1 MCVAVRAD
9 ACACY
14 VGLCCFPLCFCV
26 SSHEACCHGSKWPP
40 CLCRVAGPRTVPVE
54 VGRHYMAEGWGQRLM
69 TLSDFIQLHIA
80 QQQRWQQG
88 SHPAGKVQGGAHPPA
103 AAEGHALQAAAPASD
118 TAAAGDSERP
128 SSSSPM
134 PQVGSL
140 VHHHLLM
147 QHGLPCAKIC
157 SKGAALQAP
166 AGAPQAAKY
175 CSAVSKAAIAW
186 ASRPTR

>member
-1 MCVAVRAD
+1 MPAMWG
-9 ACACY
+9 CAAS
-14 VGLCCFPLCFCV
+14 PCV
-26 SSHEACCHGSKWPP
+26 SVLTSHKACCRCSNGLL

-118 TAAAGDSERP
+118 AAAAGDSEP
-128 SSSSPM
+128 PGSSSPM

-140 VHHHLLM
+140 VHHPLLM
-147 QHGLPCAKIC
+147 QHGLPRAKLS
-157 SKGAALQAP
+157 SKGP
-166 AGAPQAAKY
+166 AVAGTSW
-175 CSAVSKAAIAW
+175 CISSSKALL
-186 ASRPTR
+186 SC